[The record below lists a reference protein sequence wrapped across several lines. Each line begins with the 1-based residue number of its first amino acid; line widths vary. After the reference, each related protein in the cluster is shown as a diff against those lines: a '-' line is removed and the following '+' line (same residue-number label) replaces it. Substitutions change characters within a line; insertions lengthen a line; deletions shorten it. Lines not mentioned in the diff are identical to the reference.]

1 MEIKDLKPEL
11 VWKFFSELSEIPRGS
26 GDEKAVSDYLVNFA
40 KERNLEVRQDEALN
54 VIFKKDASAGYEDK
68 PTIALQGHMDMVC
81 VKEDSSDH
89 DFSKDPIKLIVDG
102 DWVRADGTT
111 LGADDGMGVAFILAI
126 FDDKDI
132 AHGPLEAIIT
142 TGEETSMV
150 GANAL
155 DASDIKA
162 QYLINIDTEEDGI
175 LTIGCAGGCDLEIS
189 FKKEKEAAKGDFL
202 KLDLRGFEG
211 GHSGMEIDRARLNTI
226 KTIGRLL
233 TDIDNIQIASINGG
247 VKRNAI
253 ASTAEVVFAV
263 ANKEDAK
270 KEIESR
276 IADILNESKD
286 TDPKGQITLSD
297 ASFDEDVLT
306 TELSANIIN
315 TLYAL
320 PDGLVK
326 KHEGE
331 IITSS
336 NIGILEEDENEVKII
351 SMVRSQIDS
360 AKFNRAAIA
369 KKIAEQFGA
378 HCEVNNPYTGWQR
391 EETKLID
398 IANDIWK
405 EQTGSEM
412 TVETTHGGL
421 ECGLFKGV
429 MPNVEM
435 LSFGPTIEGA
445 HSPSERVSIES
456 TEKNYKFLVELLK
469 RI

>member
-155 DASDIKA
+155 DASDINAK
-162 QYLINIDTEEDGI
+162 YLINIDTEEDGI

-189 FKKEKEAAKGDFL
+189 FKKEKEASNGEFL

-233 TDIDNIQIASINGG
+233 TDIDSIQIASINGG

-336 NIGILEEDENEVKII
+336 NLGILEEDENEVKLI

-369 KKIAEQFGA
+369 KKVAEQFGA

>member
-26 GDEKAVSDYLVNFA
+26 GDEQAVSDYLVNFA
-40 KERNLEVRQDEALN
+40 KERNFEVRQDEALN
-54 VIFKKDASAGYEDK
+54 VVFKKDATEGYEDK

-81 VKEDSSDH
+81 VKEDDSDH
-89 DFSKDPIKLIVDG
+89 DFSKDPIKLIVDDG
-102 DWVRADGTT
+102 WVRADGTT
-111 LGADDGMGVAFILAI
+111 LGADDGMGVAYILAI
-126 FDDKDI
+126 FDDEDVV
-132 AHGPLEAIIT
+132 HGPLEAIIT

-162 QYLINIDTEEDGI
+162 DYLVNIDTEEDGI
-175 LTIGCAGGCDLEIS
+175 LTIGCAGGCDLEII
-189 FKKEKEAAKGDFL
+189 FKKEKEASQGEFL

-211 GHSGMEIDRARLNTI
+211 GHSGMEIDKGRINAI

-233 TDIDNIQIASINGG
+233 VDIDGLQIAAINGG

-253 ASTAEVVFAV
+253 ASTGQVTFAV
-263 ANKEDAK
+263 ADKAAAKE
-270 KEIESR
+270 EIEGR

-286 TDPKGQITLSD
+286 TDPNGKITLED
-297 ASFDEDVLT
+297 ASFDGEVLT
-306 TELSANIIN
+306 SELSENIIGA
-315 TLYAL
+315 LYSL

-336 NIGILEEDENEVKII
+336 NLGILEEDDEVVRII

-369 KKIAEQFGA
+369 KKVAEQFGA
-378 HCEVNNPYTGWQR
+378 DCEVKNPYTGWQK

-421 ECGLFKGV
+421 ECGLFKGI
-429 MPNVEM
+429 MPDVEM

-445 HSPSERVSIES
+445 HSPSERVNIES
-456 TEKNYKFLVELLK
+456 VERNYKFLVELLK
-469 RI
+469 RA

>member
-26 GDEKAVSDYLVNFA
+26 GDEQAVSDYLVNFA

-54 VIFKKDASAGYEDK
+54 VVFKKDATEGYEDK

-81 VKEDSSDH
+81 VKEDDSDH
-89 DFSKDPIKLIVDG
+89 DFSKDPIKLLIEDG
-102 DWVRADGTT
+102 WVTADGTT
-111 LGADDGMGVAFILAI
+111 LGADDGMGVAYILAI
-126 FDDKDI
+126 FDDEDVV
-132 AHGPLEAIIT
+132 HGPLEAIIT
-142 TGEETSMV
+142 TGEEVSMI
-150 GANAL
+150 GANEL
-155 DASDIKA
+155 DTSDIKA
-162 QYLINIDTEEDGI
+162 DYLINIDTEDDGI

-189 FKKEKEAAKGDFL
+189 FKKEKEAAQGEFL

-211 GHSGMEIDRARLNTI
+211 GHSGMEIDRGRLNAI
-226 KTIGRLL
+226 KTVGRLL
-233 TDIDNIQIASINGG
+233 AGIDGVQIASINGG

-253 ASTAEVVFAV
+253 ASTAQVTFAV
-263 ANKEDAK
+263 ADKEAAK
-270 KEIESR
+270 KELEQR

-286 TDPKGQITLSD
+286 TDPNGKITLED
-297 ASFDEDVLT
+297 ASFDGEVLT
-306 TELSANIIN
+306 KELSENIIN
-315 TLYAL
+315 TLYTL
-320 PDGLVK
+320 PDGLIK

-331 IITSS
+331 IISSS
-336 NIGILEEDENEVKII
+336 NLGILEEDENEVRIV
-351 SMVRSQIDS
+351 SMIRSQIDS
-360 AKFNRAAIA
+360 AKFNRAAIS

-398 IANDIWK
+398 IANEIWK

-429 MPNVEM
+429 LPEVEM
-435 LSFGPTIEGA
+435 ISFGPTIEGA
-445 HSPSERVSIES
+445 HSPSERVNIES
-456 TEKNYKFLVELLK
+456 VEKNYKFLIELLK
-469 RI
+469 RA

>member
-11 VWKFFSELSEIPRGS
+11 VWKFFGQLSEIPRGS

-81 VKEDSSDH
+81 VKENDSDH

-111 LGADDGMGVAFILAI
+111 LGADDGMGVAYILAI
-126 FDDKDI
+126 FDDEEV

-155 DASDIKA
+155 DASDINAK
-162 QYLINIDTEEDGI
+162 YLINIDTEEDGI

-189 FKKEKEAAKGDFL
+189 FKKEKEAADGDFL

-211 GHSGMEIDRARLNTI
+211 GHSGMEIDRGRLNAI

-233 TDIDNIQIASINGG
+233 VDIEGIQIASINGG

-253 ASTAEVVFAV
+253 ASTSELVFAV
-263 ANKEDAK
+263 ADKEATK

-286 TDPKGQITLSD
+286 TDPKGQITLED
-297 ASFDEDVLT
+297 ASFDGEVLT
-306 TELSANIIN
+306 KDLSKNIIN
-315 TLYAL
+315 TLYTL

-326 KHEGE
+326 KHQGE

-336 NIGILEEDENEVKII
+336 NLGILEEDENEVRIVCMI
-351 SMVRSQIDS
+351 RSQIDS

-369 KKIAEQFGA
+369 KKIAQQFGA
-378 HCEVNNPYTGWQR
+378 DCEVTSAYTGWQR

-445 HSPSERVSIES
+445 HSPSERVNIES

-469 RI
+469 RV

>member
-11 VWKFFSELSEIPRGS
+11 VWKFFGQLSEIPRGS

-54 VIFKKDASAGYEDK
+54 VIFKKDASAGCEDK

-81 VKEDSSDH
+81 VKENDSDH

-102 DWVRADGTT
+102 EWVRADGTT
-111 LGADDGMGVAFILAI
+111 LGADDGMGVAYILAI
-126 FDDKDI
+126 FDDEEV

-155 DASDIKA
+155 DASDINAK
-162 QYLINIDTEEDGI
+162 YLINIDTEEDGI

-189 FKKEKEAAKGDFL
+189 FKKEREAADGDFL

-211 GHSGMEIDRARLNTI
+211 GHSGMEIDRGRLNAI

-233 TDIDNIQIASINGG
+233 ADIEGVQIASINGG

-263 ANKEDAK
+263 ADKEAAK

-286 TDPKGQITLSD
+286 TDPKGQIALSD
-297 ASFDEDVLT
+297 ASFDGEVLT
-306 TELSANIIN
+306 KELSENIIN
-315 TLYAL
+315 TLYTL

-326 KHEGE
+326 KHQGE

-336 NIGILEEDENEVKII
+336 NLGILEEDENEVRIVCMI
-351 SMVRSQIDS
+351 RSQIDS

-369 KKIAEQFGA
+369 KKIAQQFEA
-378 HCEVNNPYTGWQR
+378 DYEVTSAYTGWQR

-429 MPNVEM
+429 MPDVEM

-445 HSPSERVSIES
+445 HSPSERVNIES

-469 RI
+469 RV

>member
-11 VWKFFSELSEIPRGS
+11 VWKFFGQLSEIPRGS

-54 VIFKKDASAGYEDK
+54 VIFKKDASAGCEDK

-81 VKEDSSDH
+81 VKENDSDH

-111 LGADDGMGVAFILAI
+111 LGADDGMGVAYILAI
-126 FDDKDI
+126 FDDEEV

-155 DASDIKA
+155 DASDINAK
-162 QYLINIDTEEDGI
+162 YLINIDTEEDGI

-189 FKKEKEAAKGDFL
+189 FKKEKEAADGDFL

-211 GHSGMEIDRARLNTI
+211 GHSGMEIDRGRLNAI

-233 TDIDNIQIASINGG
+233 VDIEGIQIASINGG

-253 ASTAEVVFAV
+253 ASTAELVFAV
-263 ANKEDAK
+263 ADKEAAK

-286 TDPKGQITLSD
+286 TDPKGQIALSD
-297 ASFDEDVLT
+297 TSFDGEVLT
-306 TELSANIIN
+306 KDLSENIIN
-315 TLYAL
+315 TLYTL

-326 KHEGE
+326 KHQGE

-336 NIGILEEDENEVKII
+336 NLGILEEDENEVRIVCMI
-351 SMVRSQIDS
+351 RSQIDS
-360 AKFNRAAIA
+360 AKFNRAAIV
-369 KKIAEQFGA
+369 KKIAQQFEA
-378 HCEVNNPYTGWQR
+378 DCEIASAYTGWQR

-429 MPNVEM
+429 MPDVEM

-445 HSPSERVSIES
+445 HSPSERVNIES

-469 RI
+469 RV

>member
-11 VWKFFSELSEIPRGS
+11 VWKFFSELSEIPRCS

-40 KERNLEVRQDEALN
+40 KERNFEVRQDEALN
-54 VIFKKDASAGYEDK
+54 LVFRKDASEGYEDK

-81 VKEDSSDH
+81 VKEDNSDH

-233 TDIDNIQIASINGG
+233 TDIDDIQIASINGG